1 MKHTNNMNDTAFDN
15 GDGRQSTRSDVKT
28 CLPVAASVRKK
39 KGERDGTSGNVKYA
53 QSKFKEHYVYKLEST
68 EPR

>member
-1 MKHTNNMNDTAFDN
+1 MKHTNNNMNDTAFDN

-39 KGERDGTSGNVKYA
+39 KANEMEQV
-53 QSKFKEHYVYKLEST
+53 EI
-68 EPR
+68 